1 MGHVGEIPL
10 AALALATGFINFWV
24 LPFTSVGFA
33 ITSRAASY
41 VGRENSIAQN
51 DLGMSS
57 CVTMGL
63 FGLFLGLLFAAL
75 APVVTPFLTHSVSVA
90 RSTTEYLQLA
100 AIGLPGLFAFQ
111 AGSMFLTG
119 SGRTGIVL
127 GITTL
132 NVGVNLLLEVVLV
145 FGAHL
150 SVAGSA
156 IGTDIAEIV
165 GAGVIVWIIRYPGA
179 LSRLGPNILTFAQ
192 EFLSAGLALAIR
204 TFALV
209 GALSGSVFVASLSTP
224 AVLDSFQIGQQIWL
238 VFGLSFDA
246 VAVPAQVIVGE
257 WLARGQL
264 RQMKHW
270 TSRMLHIAWIS
281 GFVLAICVIA
291 ARGALVG
298 LFTDIPSIAQ
308 PARESVAF
316 AGLAMPITAVSFV
329 IDGLV
334 GGLQSFKTLR
344 TIMLISLAVSLTLLV
359 IILFVVG
366 KHLSVADI
374 WIIFGSWLVAR
385 GITSLIAWR
394 KLLAV
399 HI

>member
-10 AALALATGFINFWV
+10 AALALAMGFINFWV

-41 VGRENSIAQN
+41 VGKESSVARNE
-51 DLGMSS
+51 LGMSS

-63 FGLFLGLLFAAL
+63 FGLSLGILFAAL
-75 APVVTPFLTHSVSVA
+75 APFVTPFLTHSVPVA
-90 RSTTEYLQLA
+90 RSATEYLQLA
-100 AIGLPGLFAFQ
+100 AIGLPALFAFQ

-119 SGRTGIVL
+119 SGRTSIVL

-132 NVGVNLLLEVVLV
+132 NVGVNIALELVLV

-156 IGTDIAEIV
+156 IGTDIAEII
-165 GAGVIVWIIRYPGA
+165 GAGVIIWIIRYPGA
-179 LSRLGPNILTFAQ
+179 LTSLGHNISTFAK
-192 EFLSAGLALAIR
+192 EFLSAGLVLTIR

-224 AVLDSFQIGQQIWL
+224 TVLDSFQLGQQIWL

-246 VAVPAQVIVGE
+246 VAVPAQVLVGE
-257 WLARGQL
+257 WLSRGQL
-264 RQMKHW
+264 KEMKHW
-270 TSRMLHIAWIS
+270 TSRMLHIGWIG
-281 GFVLAICVIA
+281 GFGLAICLIA

-298 LFTDIPSIAQ
+298 MFTNIPSIAQ

-316 AGLAMPITAVSFV
+316 AGLTMPITAVSFV

-334 GGLQSFKTLR
+334 GGLQRFKTLR
-344 TIMLISLAVSLTLLV
+344 TIMLVSLAIALIFLV
-359 IILFVVG
+359 AMVLVVG
-366 KHLSVADI
+366 KQLSVADV
-374 WIIFGSWLVAR
+374 WIVFGAWLVAR
-385 GITSLIAWR
+385 CITSLIAWK
-394 KLLAV
+394 KLLAI
-399 HI
+399 HT